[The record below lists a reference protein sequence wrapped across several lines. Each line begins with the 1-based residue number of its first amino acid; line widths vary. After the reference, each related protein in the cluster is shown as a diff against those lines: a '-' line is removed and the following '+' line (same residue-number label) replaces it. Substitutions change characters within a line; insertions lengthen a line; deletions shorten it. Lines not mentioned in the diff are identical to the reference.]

1 MKFGV
6 CKDIKDLKKFDSS
19 VVDYCEIS
27 LSALSKMSDE
37 DIEERIEISRKTNI
51 PIPCANGF
59 FPKDVPLCGP
69 DMNETQ
75 IREYT
80 ENVLEKANRMGV
92 KILVLGSG
100 KARYIEDGWDRELC
114 LIQFE
119 KACAIAGDVAKKYGM
134 TVVVEPL
141 EKGETN
147 SVNSVK
153 EGADIVRHLNH
164 PDVKL
169 LCDVF
174 HFETEKEPL
183 ENITDNGDILRHF
196 HIANPDGRLYPK
208 ATDEYD
214 YTNVVKAMK
223 EIGYDAHL
231 SIEGKAL
238 DFDCDLVE
246 SIKFLKQIF
255 A

>member
-6 CKDIKDLKKFDSS
+6 CKDIKELKKFDSS
-19 VVDYCEIS
+19 VVDYCEIN
-27 LSALSKMSDE
+27 LSALYKMNDE
-37 DIEERIEISRKTNI
+37 DVDERIAISREINI
-51 PIPCANGF
+51 PTPCANGF
-59 FPKDVPLCGP
+59 FPKDIPLCGP
-69 DMNETQ
+69 DMNEDR

-80 ENVLEKANRMGV
+80 ENVLKKAHSMGV
-92 KILVLGSG
+92 KIAVLGSG
-100 KARYIEDGWDRELC
+100 KARYIEDGWDKELC
-114 LIQFE
+114 LEQFE
-119 KACAIAGDVAKKYGM
+119 TVCAIAGDVAKKYGM
-134 TVVVEPL
+134 TVVIEPL

-147 SVNSVK
+147 SINSVK
-153 EGADIVRHLNH
+153 EGAKIVRHLNH

-183 ENITDNGDILRHF
+183 ENIIDNADILKHF
-196 HIANPDGRLYPK
+196 HIANPDGRLFPK
-208 ATDEYD
+208 STDKYD
-214 YTNVVKAMK
+214 YTKMVNVMK
-223 EIGYDAHL
+223 KIGYDANI

-238 DFDCDLVE
+238 DFDNDLIE

>member
-6 CKDIKDLKKFDSS
+6 CKDIKELKKFDSS

-27 LSALSKMSDE
+27 LSALSKMTDK
-37 DIEERIEISRKTNI
+37 DIEERIVISRETNI
-51 PIPCANGF
+51 PTPCANGF
-59 FPKDVPLCGP
+59 FPKDFSLCGP
-69 DMNETQ
+69 DMNEIK

-80 ENVLEKANRMGV
+80 ENVLEKAHRMGV
-92 KILVLGSG
+92 KIAVLGSG
-100 KARYIEDGWDRELC
+100 KARYIEDGWDKELC
-114 LIQFE
+114 LKQFE
-119 KACAIAGDVAKKYGM
+119 SVCGIAGDVAKKYGM

-153 EGADIVRHLNH
+153 EGAEIVRRLNH

-174 HFETEKEPL
+174 HFETEKEPI
-183 ENITDNGDILRHF
+183 ENITNNADILKHF
-196 HIANPDGRLYPK
+196 HIANPDGRLFPK
-208 ATDEYD
+208 STDKYD
-214 YTNVVKAMK
+214 YTKVVKAMK
-223 EIGYDAHL
+223 EIGYDASI

-238 DFDCDLVE
+238 DFDNDLIE